1 MATAQRDLWPVI
13 LPTSEIPAPLS
24 ILREQASLLESKTN
38 GLVKAEVR
46 SSGVK
51 LFAKERFVE
60 GEQVEDEDE
69 QVERI
74 GPQGPRVR
82 HSFYLVAPALENYRY
97 LLFEVTSYIED
108 FYPLT
113 INFSPVGK
121 LKVESEDEFK
131 EALKKIFASEK
142 TLKVIRSLI
151 AQSQA

>member
-1 MATAQRDLWPVI
+1 MATAQRDLWPAI
-13 LPTSEIPAPLS
+13 LPTPEIPTPLS

-51 LFAKERFVE
+51 LFAKERFVG
-60 GEQVEDEDE
+60 GEQAEDGDE
-69 QVERI
+69 QVERVR
-74 GPQGPRVR
+74 PQIR

-97 LLFEVTSYIED
+97 LLFEVASYVED
-108 FYPLT
+108 IYPLT
-113 INFSPVGK
+113 INGSVGK
-121 LKVESEDEFK
+121 FKVESEDEFK
-131 EALKKIFASEK
+131 KTLKKIFASEK